1 MKVIRV
7 KDANEG
13 GKKAFEII
21 KDGMENGVKVL
32 GLATGSTPETLYK
45 EMTTSDLDFSD
56 MTSVNLDEYVGL
68 DGSDDQSYRY
78 FMNDHLFNKKP
89 FKETFV
95 PNGKAEDL
103 EAECKRYDE
112 VIAEHP
118 LDLQVLGIGR
128 NGHIGFNEP
137 GTPFDVTTHV
147 VELTESTIEANKRYF
162 DKVEDVPTH
171 ALSMGIGSIMQSK
184 KILLMAF
191 GTDKA
196 DAIKGMIDGEVTVDL
211 PASVLQNHAD
221 VTVIIDE
228 DAASK
233 LYSYSMKCRGKFLG
247 TFFVS
252 SSSYFKYVSGIVYA
266 EIIKLIFR
274 CLLSERINS

>member
-21 KDGMENGVKVL
+21 KNGMENGVKVL

-233 LYSYSMKCRGKFLG
+233 L
-247 TFFVS
+247 
-252 SSSYFKYVSGIVYA
+252 
-266 EIIKLIFR
+266 
-274 CLLSERINS
+274 